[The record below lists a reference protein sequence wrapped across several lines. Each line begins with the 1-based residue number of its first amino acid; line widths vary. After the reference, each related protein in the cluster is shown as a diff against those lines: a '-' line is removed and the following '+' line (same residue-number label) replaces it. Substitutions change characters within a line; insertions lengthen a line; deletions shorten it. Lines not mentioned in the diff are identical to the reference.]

1 MGVFVLGGVCWLF
14 LCKSRGSTWGVGW
27 GYLVSSWGVSGRLE
41 GGDDGKGEFTYHG
54 GCGRSS
60 NALVYLPCRLD
71 RRRPVQT
78 EGRVVLLWTV
88 LRWLLLLLLSSLLL
102 LLGSSPTID
111 PGGHRQLEESS
122 GVRVDGGCK

>member
-14 LCKSRGSTWGVGW
+14 LWKSRGSTWGVGW
-27 GYLVSSWGVSGRLE
+27 GYFVSSWGVSGRLE
-41 GGDDGKGEFTYHG
+41 GGDNGKGEFTYHG
-54 GCGRSS
+54 GCGHSS
-60 NALVYLPCRLD
+60 DALVYLPRRLD
-71 RRRPVQT
+71 QRRPIRT
-78 EGRVVLLWTV
+78 EGCVVLLWTV
-88 LRWLLLLLLSSLLL
+88 LWLLLLSSLLL